1 VKIPFSTEEFLT
13 LFELYNN
20 AVWPTQLVL
29 HAMALALFFLI
40 LKGGKFVDKIVIIT
54 LAFFWIWM
62 GVVYHIGFFSSINP
76 LAYGFGLFF
85 LIQGLL
91 FLYAGL
97 FQRKIEFNFAYS
109 PTVIIALLLVLY
121 ALLIYPILG
130 FYSGHAYPRSPTF
143 GVPCPTTIF
152 TFGVLLLTSNRLP
165 WYLIA
170 IPFLWSLI
178 GFSAALHLSIYEDY
192 GLVAAGILSTIL
204 LMQKP
209 LVTGKSPAHME
220 AEMEKV

>member
-1 VKIPFSTEEFLT
+1 VNIPFSTEEFLT

-20 AVWPTQLVL
+20 AVWPTQLAL

-40 LKGGKFVDKIVIIT
+40 IKGGKFVDKIVIIT

-62 GVVYHIGFFSSINP
+62 GIVYHIGFFSSINP
-76 LAYGFGLFF
+76 VAYGFGLFF

-121 ALLIYPILG
+121 ALLIYPLLG
-130 FYSGHAYPRSPTF
+130 FYAGRTYPRSPTF

-152 TFGVLLLTSNRLP
+152 TFGVLLLTSTRLP
-165 WYLIA
+165 WYLLA
-170 IPFLWSLI
+170 IPFVWSVI
-178 GFSAALHLSIYEDY
+178 GFSAAIHLSIYEDY

-209 LVTGKSPAHME
+209 KVTEKLPAE
-220 AEMEKV
+220 VETEMENA